1 VYYHNEYD
9 INISRNTTL
18 LLISLLSS
26 RMGLQP
32 RAPMVLDLISM
43 SAALLY
49 AVPVIGYVLSGNF
62 IHVKAFIG
70 LFATMGIGEFIK
82 YYIIGDAS
90 PRPKGAY
97 DCNLWC
103 NDGLQEGKPGMPSG
117 HSSQVT
123 FFASFYYEQTNNIWI
138 RAGLIGYALLVM
150 ISRYLKRCHTLPQI
164 ATGALWGWLMSRCA
178 K

>member
-1 VYYHNEYD
+1 MV
-9 INISRNTTL
+9 
-18 LLISLLSS
+18 
-26 RMGLQP
+26 QP
-32 RAPMVLDLISM
+32 RVPMVQDLISM

-49 AVPVIGYVLSGNF
+49 VVPLIGYALSGNF
-62 IHVKAFIG
+62 IHIKAFLG
-70 LFATMGIGEFIK
+70 LFATMGLGESIK
-82 YYIIGDAS
+82 YYIIKELS

-123 FFASFYYEQTNNIWI
+123 FFASFYYDQTNNIWI
-138 RAGLIGYALLVM
+138 RAGLMLYALVVM
-150 ISRYLKRCHTLPQI
+150 ISRYLKRCHTIPQI
-164 ATGALWGWLMSRCA
+164 ATGALLGWMMSRCV